1 MPDEMPSESPK
12 SKSRTLSKDKIFSM
26 ALALVD
32 EEGLSSLSLRAL
44 GNRLG
49 VSQTAFYRHVPDKS
63 ALLEGVSEKVWEL
76 ALEHFLSD
84 ISQETQVASR
94 TSQNASALSRSSR
107 DMSALGHS
115 SQDTLASGYSSQ
127 DTPTADQADW
137 KSYLRTYA
145 QTLHATLLDHPNAI
159 MLVLTH
165 PISTPGQLS
174 LIARV
179 LADLSKTGFT
189 APLDMLGIVTAITVY
204 TTGFAASEAAPP
216 AGDTPDEAASELSRA
231 MESLPADEL
240 ASLSMLI
247 GDVMEGKWDFSAQF
261 ERGLNAILKGWE

>member
-1 MPDEMPSESPK
+1 MSDEMLSESSK

-32 EEGLSSLSLRAL
+32 EEGLSSLSLRTL
-44 GNRLG
+44 GKRLG

-84 ISQETQVASR
+84 ISQETQVSSRASQDAPASGHV
-94 TSQNASALSRSSR
+94 SQDTPALS
-107 DMSALGHS
+107 HS
-115 SQDTLASGYSSQ
+115 SQDASASNHTSQ
-127 DTPTADQADW
+127 DTSAAHQADW
-137 KSYLRTYA
+137 KSYLRIYA
-145 QTLHATLLDHPNAI
+145 RTLHATLLEHPNAI
-159 MLVLTH
+159 ILVLTH

-189 APLDMLGIVTAITVY
+189 APLDMLGIITAITVY

-216 AGDTPDEAASELSRA
+216 AGDTPDEATGELSRA

-247 GDVMEGKWDFSAQF
+247 GDVMDGKWDFSAQF

>member
-32 EEGLSSLSLRAL
+32 EEGLSSLSLRTL
-44 GNRLG
+44 GKRLG

-94 TSQNASALSRSSR
+94 TSQNASALS
-107 DMSALGHS
+107 HS
-115 SQDTLASGYSSQ
+115 SQDASASNHTSQ
-127 DTPTADQADW
+127 DTSAAHQADW
-137 KSYLRTYA
+137 KSYLRIYA
-145 QTLHATLLDHPNAI
+145 RTLHATLLEHPNAI
-159 MLVLTH
+159 ILVLTH

-189 APLDMLGIVTAITVY
+189 APLDMLGIITAITVY

-216 AGDTPDEAASELSRA
+216 AGDTPDEATGELSRA

-247 GDVMEGKWDFSAQF
+247 GDVMDGKWDFSAQF

>member
-12 SKSRTLSKDKIFSM
+12 SKSRTLSKNKIFSM

-32 EEGLSSLSLRAL
+32 EEGLSSLSLRTL
-44 GNRLG
+44 GKRLG

-84 ISQETQVASR
+84 ISQETQVSSR
-94 TSQNASALSRSSR
+94 TSQDAP
-107 DMSALGHS
+107 
-115 SQDTLASGYSSQ
+115 ASGHVSQ
-127 DTPTADQADW
+127 DTPAAHQADW
-137 KSYLRTYA
+137 KSYLRIYA
-145 QTLHATLLDHPNAI
+145 RTLHATLLEHPNAI
-159 MLVLTH
+159 ILVLTH

-189 APLDMLGIVTAITVY
+189 APLDMLGIITAITVY

-216 AGDTPDEAASELSRA
+216 AGDTPDEATGELSRA

-247 GDVMEGKWDFSAQF
+247 GDVMDGKWDFSAQF